1 MKLAFEY
8 GLGMME
14 ANLPDSTDIFIP
26 GETVPDPPPLEDIEA
41 ATRRSILNPVGV
53 EPISRQVRQ
62 GSKVAIVFPDRVK
75 GGTQANAHRKI
86 SIPIIIEECLKAGV
100 EEKDIKLICSNGLHR
115 KNTKEEIRSL
125 LGDATFDRFWPLGQ
139 IVNHDSEDWSNLV
152 DLGYEDSYHA
162 RVIMNKEVFESDL
175 AVLIGHTLG
184 NPYGGYSGGYKHCAT
199 GITHW
204 QCIGSHH
211 SPAVMHRPDFVPV
224 STHSL
229 MRSKFDAIGQHM
241 EKRMGKKFF
250 CCDAVLDTCQRQ
262 IAVFSGAADRIQ
274 PLSWEVADK
283 RTYVRWAEKKY
294 DVMVFGMPQ
303 AFHYGNGMGTN
314 PILIMQ
320 AISAQIIRHKR
331 VLADNPVVI
340 CSSIC
345 NGYFHDEEFPAYRE
359 VFNLFQKDY
368 ANTLPDVERYAE
380 YLSQKREYIDKYRFD
395 YGYHPFHAFSM
406 ISCAHIAEKHCA
418 AIYIVGAQ
426 EPGYARAMG
435 MKTRATF
442 EEALRDARKYVGD
455 RPNILALPR
464 TFKTAA
470 VHLCMKEGF
479 ETGAGASVSV
489 GDASDG
495 ECCAH

>member
-26 GETVPDPPPLEDIEA
+26 GETVPDPPLLEDVEA
-41 ATRRSILNPVGV
+41 ATRRSIQNPIGV
-53 EPISRQVRQ
+53 EPISRQVRK
-62 GSKVAIVFPDRVK
+62 GSKVVIVFPDRVK
-75 GGTQANAHRKI
+75 GGTQANSHRKI

-125 LGDATFDRFWPLGQ
+125 LGDTIFDRFWSLGQ

-250 CCDAVLDTCQRQ
+250 CCDAVLDTYQRKLRSLAAQ
-262 IAVFSGAADRIQ
+262 LTKFS
-274 PLSWEVADK
+274 L
-283 RTYVRWAEKKY
+283 
-294 DVMVFGMPQ
+294 
-303 AFHYGNGMGTN
+303 
-314 PILIMQ
+314 
-320 AISAQIIRHKR
+320 
-331 VLADNPVVI
+331 
-340 CSSIC
+340 
-345 NGYFHDEEFPAYRE
+345 
-359 VFNLFQKDY
+359 
-368 ANTLPDVERYAE
+368 LPGKW
-380 YLSQKREYIDKYRFD
+380 L
-395 YGYHPFHAFSM
+395 
-406 ISCAHIAEKHCA
+406 
-418 AIYIVGAQ
+418 
-426 EPGYARAMG
+426 
-435 MKTRATF
+435 
-442 EEALRDARKYVGD
+442 
-455 RPNILALPR
+455 
-464 TFKTAA
+464 TAA
-470 VHLCMKEGF
+470 PMS
-479 ETGAGASVSV
+479 TGRKKSTT
-489 GDASDG
+489 
-495 ECCAH
+495 